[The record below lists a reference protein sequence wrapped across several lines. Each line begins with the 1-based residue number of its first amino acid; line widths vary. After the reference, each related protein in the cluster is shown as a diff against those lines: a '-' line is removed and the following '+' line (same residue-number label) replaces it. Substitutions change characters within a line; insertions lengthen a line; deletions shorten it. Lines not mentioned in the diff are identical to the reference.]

1 MKILAPAK
9 INLIL
14 RILGKRIDGY
24 HELITLMSPVS
35 LYDDIV
41 LEKQES
47 GIFLKA
53 EGSGCEE
60 RQNLAYRAAEL
71 FLKET
76 GIMEG
81 VSIEITKRIPV
92 GAGLGGGSSDAASV
106 LMGMNTLFQA
116 GLTDQELM
124 NLAAGIGSDCPF
136 FILKRPY
143 LMGGRGEIPLKPVI
157 IEPRSYLIVI
167 PPFGVSTSLVYSN
180 LKCPLT
186 IDDKS
191 FTIKEISVGNGN
203 APERLLV
210 NELEDPAFG
219 ICPEIRCIKAEI
231 LDAGALGVIMS
242 GSGSSVFGVFKDE
255 EHLCI
260 GMGRI
265 RRHEGYVYMPTTS
278 LTGGSYGDYGSK
290 GVSGQG

>member
-9 INLIL
+9 INLVL
-14 RILGKRIDGY
+14 RILGKRKDGY
-24 HELITLMSPVS
+24 HELLTLMSPVS
-35 LYDDIV
+35 LFDDIV
-41 LEKQES
+41 LGERES
-47 GIFLKA
+47 GIGLKA

-60 RQNLAYRAAEL
+60 RQNLAYRAAAL
-71 FLKET
+71 FLEET
-76 GIMEG
+76 GIREG

-106 LMGMNTLFQA
+106 LMGMNDLFRA
-116 GLTDQELM
+116 GLSDRQLM
-124 NLAAGIGSDCPF
+124 ELAARIGSDCPF
-136 FILKRPY
+136 FILKGPY
-143 LMGGRGEIPLKPVI
+143 LMGGRGEIPLRPVSL
-157 IEPRSYLIVI
+157 EPRSYLIVV
-167 PPFGVSTSLVYSN
+167 PPFGISTALVYSN

-186 IDDKS
+186 IDTNS
-191 FTIKEISVGNGN
+191 FTIDELSVEYGN

-219 ICPEIRCIKAEI
+219 ICPEIRRIKAEI

-242 GSGSSVFGVFKDE
+242 GSGSSVFGVFKDD

-260 GMGRI
+260 GMSRI
-265 RRHEGYVYMPTTS
+265 RRHEGYVYIPTTS

>member
-1 MKILAPAK
+1 
-9 INLIL
+9 
-14 RILGKRIDGY
+14 
-24 HELITLMSPVS
+24 

-41 LEKQES
+41 IEKQGS
-47 GIFLKA
+47 GISLNA

-60 RQNLAYRAAEL
+60 QQNLGYRAAEL

-76 GIMEG
+76 GIREG

-106 LMGMNTLFQA
+106 LMGMNDLFRA
-116 GLTDQELM
+116 GLTDRELM
-124 NLAAGIGSDCPF
+124 GLAARIGSDCPF
-136 FILKRPY
+136 FILKGPY

-157 IEPRSYLIVI
+157 IEPRSYLIVV

-180 LKCPLT
+180 FKCPLT

-191 FTIKEISVGNGN
+191 FTINEISVENGY

-219 ICPEIRCIKAEI
+219 ICPEVRQIKTEI
-231 LDAGALGVIMS
+231 LDTGALGVIMS

-260 GMGRI
+260 GMSRI
-265 RRHEGYVYMPTTS
+265 RRHEGYVYIPTTS